1 MIEGSIPQ
9 LMDRIPQYFVPEKAA
24 GVDAV
29 VQFSLTGE
37 GGGDWIVTIRDQKC
51 SVIQGVDPNPRLVFS
66 AEAQDC
72 LDILSGKMDG
82 MRAYMRGR
90 LRLKG
95 DMSLAIRLAGF
106 FKLDQ

>member
-1 MIEGSIPQ
+1 MDQQSIPQ
-9 LMDRIPQYFVPEKAA
+9 LMDSIPQYFVPERAK

-29 VQFSLTGE
+29 VNFRLTGA
-37 GGGDWIVTIRDQKC
+37 GGGDWVVTIRQQTC
-51 SVIQGVDPNPRLVFS
+51 TVQQGIDPQPRLVFS

-72 LDILSGKMDG
+72 LDVLTGKMDG
-82 MRAYMRGR
+82 MRAYMQGR
-90 LRLKG
+90 LRLQG

>member
-1 MIEGSIPQ
+1 MNNYTIPQ
-9 LMDRIPQYFVPEKAA
+9 LMDRIPTYFVPERAK

-29 VQFSLTGE
+29 VNFRLTGE
-37 GGGDWIVTIRDQKC
+37 KGGDWVVTIRNQQC
-51 SVIQGVDPNPRLVFS
+51 TVIQGIDPAPRLVFS

-72 LDILSGKMDG
+72 LDILTGKMDG
-82 MRAYMRGR
+82 MRAYMQGR
-90 LRLKG
+90 LRLQG